1 MSATVTRLP
10 ATPAVGLRET
20 AGRFTGGTGSNPPPW
35 PPTGS
40 PSCSAGPPGPAH
52 ITTAAPAPNDSACL
66 KVRGLWSD
74 QDSEERG
81 NSDCWAEMG
90 GQR

>member
-10 ATPAVGLRET
+10 FTPAVGLREAT
-20 AGRFTGGTGSNPPPW
+20 GRFTGRDRFE
-35 PPTGS
+35 PT
-40 PSCSAGPPGPAH
+40 
-52 ITTAAPAPNDSACL
+52 TTAAPAPNDSVGCL

-74 QDSEERG
+74 QDSEEPG
-81 NSDCWAEMG
+81 NSVCWAEG